1 MWVERQEK
9 MEEKDI
15 GCYTQWGGVCAHW
28 SIIAKGLYF
37 TEPEERSI

>member
-15 GCYTQWGGVCAHW
+15 GCYTQWGGSAP
-28 SIIAKGLYF
+28 IGAL
-37 TEPEERSI
+37 